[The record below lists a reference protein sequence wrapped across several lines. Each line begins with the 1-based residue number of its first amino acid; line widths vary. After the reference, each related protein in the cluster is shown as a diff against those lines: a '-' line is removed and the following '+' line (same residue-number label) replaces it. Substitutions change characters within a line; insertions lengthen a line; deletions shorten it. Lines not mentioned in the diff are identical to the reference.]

1 MKRTP
6 SIALRMTRSVLIAV
20 RPTYW
25 PTSPARSTSTRW
37 PRLSSPIERYICA
50 SSRATVVF
58 PVPGLPRKTR
68 CCVVATS
75 GRPASL
81 RRAWTRRNATSARTC
96 SFTDSRPRS
105 SSSSA
110 SSSSSGRGGS
120 CFLLRTSKSSSSPI
134 CVRSW
139 SPSAFR
145 ESRGP
150 GIPRRY
156 PLPCRGMPG
165 PMTSTELR
173 RYAEMIVRGCVAFR
187 RGDSLI
193 EMVNLGHRDLAVA
206 IAEAAYRAGAL
217 TVDVQYEDSRA
228 YAAKIG
234 HASRDA
240 LGHQAPWRVA
250 QWKAM
255 GDEDVAIVQVM
266 GEFELDV
273 LAPLSPERVA
283 LDAGGRSRHLA
294 RIRRE
299 GRLRGTICTWP
310 TDEWARRV
318 YPELDPQKAQRKLA
332 QDILSFCRLGP
343 KDPPGHKGWTQH
355 LATLRR
361 RATRL
366 TRLDLREVH
375 VHDRGTNLRLK
386 IAPYSMWRG
395 GGEKDHWGRQ
405 IAMNVPTEECFI
417 SPDAAAT
424 EGTFRCSRPR
434 SFGGR
439 VIEELSGA
447 IPNAD
452 RLGEIALVDSSSR
465 IGQTG
470 RIYYNGLLDENAA
483 AHMAFGSGFAKT
495 RTVPIGQK
503 RYGVNRAKTHI
514 DVMIGTDD
522 LNADGIRQNG
532 KRVPLVTDG
541 SWQI

>member
-1 MKRTP
+1 
-6 SIALRMTRSVLIAV
+6 
-20 RPTYW
+20 
-25 PTSPARSTSTRW
+25 
-37 PRLSSPIERYICA
+37 
-50 SSRATVVF
+50 
-58 PVPGLPRKTR
+58 
-68 CCVVATS
+68 
-75 GRPASL
+75 
-81 RRAWTRRNATSARTC
+81 
-96 SFTDSRPRS
+96 
-105 SSSSA
+105 
-110 SSSSSGRGGS
+110 
-120 CFLLRTSKSSSSPI
+120 
-134 CVRSW
+134 
-139 SPSAFR
+139 
-145 ESRGP
+145 
-150 GIPRRY
+150 
-156 PLPCRGMPG
+156 
-165 PMTSTELR
+165 MTSTELR

-228 YAAKIG
+228 YAAKID
-234 HASRDA
+234 HASKDA

-250 QWKAM
+250 QWKAI
-255 GDEDVAIVQVM
+255 GLEEVALVQVM

-283 LDAGGRSRHLA
+283 LDAGGRARHLT

-299 GRLRGTICTWP
+299 GRLRGTICAWP

-318 YPELDPQKAQRKLA
+318 YPELEPQKAQRKLA
-332 QDILSFCRLGP
+332 QDILWFCRLGP
-343 KDPPGHKGWTQH
+343 KDLPGHKSWSQH
-355 LATLRR
+355 LTTLRR

-439 VIEELSGA
+439 VIEELAGEFRSGRLVRLSAKRDSDRDWLARYLAA
-447 IPNAD
+447 IPNAE

-522 LNADGIRQNG
+522 LNADGIRRNG
-532 KRVPLVTDG
+532 KRVPLVADG
-541 SWQI
+541 AWQI